1 MTAQLPFSPHRN
13 YDRARATR
21 SGTGGEEPTL
31 RELFELN
38 PLAGALGAEIR
49 GVDLGGN
56 IADDLIDRLRQH
68 WLEHRVLFFRGQ
80 ELGPS
85 QLAEFGRRFGPLE
98 HYPFVEPLPDHPE
111 VIPVIKEPDE
121 RANFGGGWHTDL
133 VYRPEPSAATM
144 LHAIEV
150 PDRGGDTLFA
160 DGVLAYEALSDRMQA
175 LLDGLRVEYHVA
187 HVRRHVHD
195 RSDGESNYSRSM
207 PARPASTKGP
217 PAAPSHH
224 PLVRTHPETGNRS
237 LYFSREHTERF
248 EGMTI
253 AESRPL
259 LDWLEA
265 HMTQPVFTTRFHW
278 EPGSLAFWDN
288 RCVSHSAL
296 NDYAGERRYMHRIT
310 IAGDT
315 PF

>member
-1 MTAQLPFSPHRN
+1 MRQ
-13 YDRARATR
+13 
-21 SGTGGEEPTL
+21 
-31 RELFELN
+31 LFEVK
-38 PLAGALGAEIR
+38 PVPGALGAEVR
-49 GVDLGGN
+49 GVHLG
-56 IADDLIDRLRQH
+56 AHLPDEVIDGLRQR
-68 WLEHRVLFFRGQ
+68 WLEHRVLFFRNQDLDPG
-80 ELGPS
+80 
-85 QLAEFGRRFGPLE
+85 QLAGFGRRFGPLE

-133 VYRPEPSAATM
+133 VYRPAPSAATM

-150 PDRGGDTLFA
+150 PARGGDTLFA
-160 DGVLAYEALSDRMQA
+160 DGVLAYEALSERMRA
-175 LLDGLRVEYHVA
+175 LLDGLRVVYAVA
-187 HVRRHVHD
+187 NVRRHVHD

-207 PARPASTKGP
+207 PAR
-217 PAAPSHH
+217 AAPEAGRDSPAH
-224 PLVRTHPETGNRS
+224 PVVRTHPETGRRS

-253 AESRPL
+253 EESRPL
-259 LDWLEA
+259 LDWLEE

-288 RCVSHSAL
+288 RCVSHCAL
-296 NDYAGERRYMHRIT
+296 NDYAGERRHMHRVT

>member
-1 MTAQLPFSPHRN
+1 MPQ
-13 YDRARATR
+13 
-21 SGTGGEEPTL
+21 
-31 RELFELN
+31 LFELA
-38 PLAGALGAEIR
+38 PIPGALGAEVR
-49 GVDLGGN
+49 GVDLGGD
-56 IADDLIDRLRQH
+56 IAAEVIDNLRQR
-68 WLEHRVLFFRGQ
+68 WLEHRVLFFRHQ
-80 ELGPS
+80 DLDPE
-85 QLAEFGRRFGPLE
+85 QLAVFGRRFGPLE
-98 HYPFVEPLPDHPE
+98 QYPFVEPLPDHPE

-150 PDRGGDTLFA
+150 PARGGDTLFA
-160 DGVLAYEALSDRMQA
+160 DGVLAYEALSERMRE
-175 LLDGLRVEYHVA
+175 LLGGLHVVYDVA
-187 HVRRHVHD
+187 VVRRHVHD

-207 PARPASTKGP
+207 TARSAPAERLASPT
-217 PAAPSHH
+217 H
-224 PLVRTHPETGNRS
+224 PVVRTHPETGRQA

-265 HMTQPVFTTRFHW
+265 HMTQPAFTTRFHW

-288 RCVSHSAL
+288 RCVSHCAL
-296 NDYAGERRYMHRIT
+296 NDYAGERRHMHRIT
-310 IAGDT
+310 IAGDA